1 VLLPAST
8 LALFGCSD
16 NSPAA
21 RKGLLLI
28 KIEVVL
34 AIGTELS
41 TTFHDIH
48 IERDQ
53 YSTIVA
59 IRRKYD
65 QVLLRSSA
73 VE

>member
-1 VLLPAST
+1 MRQT
-8 LALFGCSD
+8 G
-16 NSPAA
+16 A

-34 AIGTELS
+34 AIGTESS

-59 IRRKYD
+59 NRRKYD
-65 QVLLRSSA
+65 QELLRSSA